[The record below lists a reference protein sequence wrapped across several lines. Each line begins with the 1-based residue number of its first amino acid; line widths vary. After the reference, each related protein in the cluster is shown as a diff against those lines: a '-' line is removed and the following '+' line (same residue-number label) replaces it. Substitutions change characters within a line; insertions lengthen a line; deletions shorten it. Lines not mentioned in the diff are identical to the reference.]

1 MPHSEQLHV
10 VEHIHLVKG
19 DPNTMMD
26 EMLMEDPLA
35 LATPWH
41 SVLTYTRA
49 RDQDL
54 LEFVCAENDRN
65 PVDAAGHTGLE

>member
-1 MPHSEQLHV
+1 MRCWWRIRWRWP
-10 VEHIHLVKG
+10 
-19 DPNTMMD
+19 
-26 EMLMEDPLA
+26 
-35 LATPWH
+35 TPWH
-41 SVLTYTRA
+41 SVLSYTRS

>member
-1 MPHSEQLHV
+1 M
-10 VEHIHLVKG
+10 LVQ
-19 DPNTMMD
+19 
-26 EMLMEDPLA
+26 DPLA
-35 LATPWH
+35 LAKPWH
-41 SVLTYTRA
+41 NVLSYKRA

>member
-1 MPHSEQLHV
+1 M
-10 VEHIHLVKG
+10 I
-19 DPNTMMD
+19 PNTLID
-26 EMLMEDPLA
+26 EMLVEDPLA

-41 SVLTYTRA
+41 TVLSYTRA